1 MVYSKLSV
9 LAEDVAGSVDF
20 APNKQQREV
29 YAVLKD
35 RMIKQ
40 QARYKELLT
49 KDLPAFNNML
59 KDKGIATL
67 INPKIK

>member
-1 MVYSKLSV
+1 
-9 LAEDVAGSVDF
+9 
-20 APNKQQREV
+20 
-29 YAVLKD
+29 
-35 RMIKQ
+35 MIKQ
-40 QARYKELLT
+40 HARYKELLT